1 MHWIIRGVVALWAVY
16 FGWTGLT
23 GLSDPTSY
31 HELLGVSGDAVG
43 MNTIRADLS
52 AFFILSSVTAGW
64 AALRPE
70 LHLLL
75 YIPAALFGLAL
86 AGRAV
91 GVMMGDPFDGLIRF
105 SMVAEAVSVL
115 LLIGAQRWLAR
126 FSADSPVA

>member
-23 GLSDPTSY
+23 GLSDPASY

-70 LHLLL
+70 LHRLL

-115 LLIGAQRWLAR
+115 LLFGAQRWLAR
-126 FSADSPVA
+126 FSADIPVA

>member
-31 HELLGVSGDAVG
+31 HELLGVSGDVVG

-52 AFFILSSVTAGW
+52 AFFILSAVMAGW

-70 LHLLL
+70 LHRLL

-115 LLIGAQRWLAR
+115 LLLGAQRWLAR
-126 FSADSPVA
+126 FSAAA